1 MRTYIADII
10 PRIQRFSKRLDDLTK
25 LTNQHWVSL
34 GDIADGKRVFMFRD
48 NSKLLIAENGIV
60 VDRGAWEYLGNQSLL
75 LETSNGGY
83 LLKHGF
89 FDENVIALKLDST
102 DKYAFFVNE
111 TRYEKELNNIV
122 DILKFLEDKYLQNSS
137 TKQSGSVGQKPY
149 GGSLPKGR
157 SATYKT
163 KQGMLTLT
171 GEYITMDKKIIR
183 ATLDGNVAPD
193 DRYRLGFM
201 WYVKVKNGLVI

>member
-1 MRTYIADII
+1 MRTYLADII

-34 GDIADGKRVFMFRD
+34 GDIPDGKRVFMFRD
-48 NSKLLIAENGIV
+48 NSKLLIAENGII
-60 VDRGAWEYLGNQSLL
+60 VDKGTWEYLGNQSLL

-89 FDENVIALKLDST
+89 FDENVIALRLDST

-111 TRYEKELNNIV
+111 TRYEKELNNIG
-122 DILKFLEDKYLQNSS
+122 DILKFLEDKYLRNSP
-137 TKQSGSVGQKPY
+137 TQSGSVGQDPQAS
-149 GGSLPKGR
+149 SLPKGS

-171 GEYITMDKKIIR
+171 GEYVAIDKQIIR
-183 ATLDGNVAPD
+183 ATLDGRQAPD
-193 DRYRLGFM
+193 GRYRLDFM
-201 WYVKVKNGLVI
+201 WYVTVKNGLVV